1 MKYLLALS
9 ILTYIN
15 AFYTQNKHLE
25 KINLLFQQ
33 ENYRIVERKCN
44 KTLKKN
50 KAEKNYINQ
59 YKLYINLSGY
69 MLENESDADQLIS
82 YTKEIQNLIQEE
94 KIYTS
99 IDLIYLE
106 HFKRKIEDDIGKI
119 KSNQKTEKAQ
129 QLYENYSYFFKLQK
143 KNFSELKHNEI
154 QVSKRENPSQELPII
169 DYAKT
174 FIGTPY
180 VYGGTS
186 KKGFDCSGFTK
197 EIFYEYGHTIPRTAK
212 DQSTFVSRVKNK
224 NIKSGDLL
232 FFGKNDKNISH
243 VGIAIKN
250 NSKDELK
257 MIHASSSNGIIISKV
272 TSNNYWAPKFRFA
285 GRITD

>member
-59 YKLYINLSGY
+59 YKLYFNLSGY

-106 HFKRKIEDDIGKI
+106 HFKRKIENDIGKI
-119 KSNQKTEKAQ
+119 KSNQQTEQAQ

-143 KNFSELKHNEI
+143 KNFNELKHNKI
-154 QVSKRENPSQELPII
+154 QVSSKENPSQELHII

-180 VYGGTS
+180 VYGGTT

-197 EIFYEYGHTIPRTAK
+197 EIFYEYGHAIPRTAK

>member
-59 YKLYINLSGY
+59 YKLYFNLSGY

-143 KNFSELKHNEI
+143 KNFNELKHNKI
-154 QVSKRENPSQELPII
+154 QVSSKENPSQELHII

-180 VYGGTS
+180 VYGGTT

-197 EIFYEYGHTIPRTAK
+197 EIFYEYGHAIPRTAK

>member
-59 YKLYINLSGY
+59 YKLYFNLSGY

-119 KSNQKTEKAQ
+119 KSNQKTEQAQ

-143 KNFSELKHNEI
+143 KNFNELKHNKI
-154 QVSKRENPSQELPII
+154 QVSSKENPSQELHII

-180 VYGGTS
+180 VYGGTT

-197 EIFYEYGHTIPRTAK
+197 EIFYEYGHAIPRTAK

>member
-69 MLENESDADQLIS
+69 MLENEPYAQQLIS

-106 HFKRKIEDDIGKI
+106 YFKRKIEDDIGKI
-119 KSNQKTEKAQ
+119 KSNQQTEQAQ
-129 QLYENYSYFFKLQK
+129 QLYEYYSYFFKLQK
-143 KNFSELKHNEI
+143 KNFNELKHNKI
-154 QVSKRENPSQELPII
+154 QVSSKENPSQELAII

-180 VYGGTS
+180 VYGGTT

-197 EIFYEYGHTIPRTAK
+197 EIFYEYGHAIPRTAK

>member
-82 YTKEIQNLIQEE
+82 YTKEIQNLILEE

-119 KSNQKTEKAQ
+119 KSNQQTEQAQ

-143 KNFSELKHNEI
+143 KNFNELKHNKI
-154 QVSKRENPSQELPII
+154 QVSSKENPSQELHII

-180 VYGGTS
+180 VYGGTT

-197 EIFYEYGHTIPRTAK
+197 EIFYEYGHAIPRTAK